1 MNTPSQPL
9 TPTKPNFTSGNP
21 DPLYPQ
27 QVSES
32 LQPLLGMAE
41 NLKAQIDQLKQTQH
55 PESDLWATILQKMR
69 VDWTYNSN
77 AIEGSVLSRGE
88 TMFFLSEGLTVEG
101 KPFKDFLDAKNHADA
116 IDWLMDVVAQ
126 SRPLTEGF
134 IKDTNALLLSGVTHT
149 IAITPTG
156 ERVKKRIHAGQY
168 KPFPN
173 HVQKQDGTLHQ
184 YVLPEQVSSQMQE
197 LIEWIHSEIDRI
209 NPIVVAAV
217 AHYNMVRIHPFD
229 DGNGRGARILM
240 NMILL
245 QKGYFPTIIRR
256 ERKRHYLEA
265 LEAAD
270 NGNLEPFITFITSQ
284 LIETEQ
290 SVLADLSRSIR

>member
-1 MNTPSQPL
+1 MNTPNQSPL
-9 TPTKPNFTSGNP
+9 TPLNFTSGNP
-21 DPLYPQ
+21 DPLYPSS
-27 QVSES
+27 VPEPV
-32 LQPLLGMAE
+32 QPLLVFAE
-41 NLKAQIDQLKQTQH
+41 SLKTQIDQIKGQLH

-116 IDWLMDVVAQ
+116 IDWLMDVIGQ
-126 SRPLTEGF
+126 SRTITEGF
-134 IKDTNALLLSGVTHT
+134 IKDINALLLSGVTHSV
-149 IAITPTG
+149 AMTPTG

-168 KPFPN
+168 KPLPN

-184 YVLPEQVSSQMQE
+184 YVLPEQVPAQMQQ
-197 LIEWIHSEIDRI
+197 LIEWIHREIDKI
-209 NPIVVAAV
+209 HPIVVAAI

-240 NMILL
+240 NMILI
-245 QKGYFPTIIRR
+245 QKGYFPAIIRR
-256 ERKRHYLEA
+256 ERKRQYLEA

-270 NGNLEPFITFITSQ
+270 MGDFVPFMTFIASQ
-284 LIETEQ
+284 LIETQQ
-290 SVLADLSRSIR
+290 SVLTDLRHV

>member
-1 MNTPSQPL
+1 MNTPNQSPL
-9 TPTKPNFTSGNP
+9 THLNFTSGNP
-21 DPLYPQ
+21 DPLYPSS
-27 QVSES
+27 VPEPV
-32 LQPLLGMAE
+32 QPLLVFAE
-41 NLKAQIDQLKQTQH
+41 SLKTQIDQIKGQLH

-116 IDWLMDVVAQ
+116 IDWLMDVIGQ
-126 SRPLTEGF
+126 SRTITEGF
-134 IKDTNALLLSGVTHT
+134 IKDINALLLSGVTHSV
-149 IAITPTG
+149 AMTPTG

-168 KPFPN
+168 KPLPN

-184 YVLPEQVSSQMQE
+184 YVLPEQVPAQMQQ
-197 LIEWIHSEIDRI
+197 LIEWIHREIDQI
-209 NPIVVAAV
+209 HPIVVAAI

-240 NMILL
+240 NMILI
-245 QKGYFPTIIRR
+245 QKGYFPAIIRR
-256 ERKRHYLEA
+256 ERKRQYLEA

-270 NGNLEPFITFITSQ
+270 MGDLVPFMTFVASQ
-284 LIETEQ
+284 LIETQQ
-290 SVLADLSRSIR
+290 SVLTDLRHVQP

>member
-1 MNTPSQPL
+1 MNTPNQSPSTPL
-9 TPTKPNFTSGNP
+9 NFTSGNP
-21 DPLYPQ
+21 DPLYPSS
-27 QVSES
+27 VPES
-32 LQPLLGMAE
+32 VQPLLVFAE
-41 NLKAQIDQLKQTQH
+41 SLKAQIDQIKGQLH

-116 IDWLMDVVAQ
+116 IDWLMDVIGQ
-126 SRPLTEGF
+126 SRSITEGF
-134 IKDTNALLLSGVTHT
+134 IKDINALLLSGVAHSV
-149 IAITPTG
+149 AMTPTG

-168 KPFPN
+168 KPLPN

-184 YVLPEQVSSQMQE
+184 YVLPEQVPAQMQQ
-197 LIEWIHSEIDRI
+197 LIEWIHREIDQI
-209 NPIVVAAV
+209 HPIVVAAI

-240 NMILL
+240 NMILI
-245 QKGYFPTIIRR
+245 QKGYFPAIIRR

-270 NGNLEPFITFITSQ
+270 TGDLIPFMTFIASQ
-284 LIETEQ
+284 LIETQQ
-290 SVLADLSRSIR
+290 SVLADLRHVQR